1 MGLTLGEVVRRFGD
15 EYLAKY
21 ADAILPSHR
30 QVLRAIAR
38 CRTEALGGQVY
49 RCPDCGSLDY
59 KYHSCRNR
67 HCPQCQY
74 QQTQSWLENQA
85 YLLLPTRY
93 FLLTFTLPAG
103 LRALTR
109 ANQKLVYNL
118 LFRVTAEAAQTLARD
133 PRFIGGQ
140 LGMIGILHTWSRTLA
155 YHPHIHYLVPAGG
168 LGKDG
173 VWYPARWSNF
183 LFPVK
188 ALSKLVRGK
197 FRQALRK
204 AGLEKEVPP
213 SVWQQGWVVH
223 CKPAGDGQSVL
234 KYLAP
239 YVFHVAISNRR
250 LLALD
255 DLGDM
260 GNSRITFSYR
270 TSDTGENK
278 TMTLPVEAF
287 LQRFLQHV
295 LPKGFVKVRYYGCF
309 APGCRKRLEAIR
321 RQLTPDGS
329 ASCLSQT
336 ETPEENPQG
345 DPDNP
350 KESLPLCASC
360 GQPMRLWQTLPRQ
373 SLKPPAGRA
382 PP

>member
-1 MGLTLGEVVRRFGD
+1 MG
-15 EYLAKY
+15 A
-21 ADAILPSHR
+21 
-30 QVLRAIAR
+30 
-38 CRTEALGGQVY
+38 
-49 RCPDCGSLDY
+49 
-59 KYHSCRNR
+59 
-67 HCPQCQY
+67 
-74 QQTQSWLENQA
+74 
-85 YLLLPTRY
+85 
-93 FLLTFTLPAG
+93 
-103 LRALTR
+103 
-109 ANQKLVYNL
+109 
-118 LFRVTAEAAQTLARD
+118 
-133 PRFIGGQ
+133 
-140 LGMIGILHTWSRTLA
+140 
-155 YHPHIHYLVPAGG
+155 
-168 LGKDG
+168 DG
-173 VWYPARWSNF
+173 VWLPARWARF

-188 ALSKLVRGK
+188 ALSKLVRAK

-213 SVWQQGWVVH
+213 SVWQQDWVVH
-223 CKPAGDGQSVL
+223 CQPGGNGQTVL

-250 LLALD
+250 LLALA

-260 GNSRITFSYR
+260 GTSRITFSYR
-270 TSDTGENK
+270 TSDTGASK

-287 LQRFLQHV
+287 LQRFLQHI

-345 DPDNP
+345 EPDNP

-373 SLKPPAGRA
+373 SLKPPAERA

>member
-1 MGLTLGEVVRRFGD
+1 
-15 EYLAKY
+15 
-21 ADAILPSHR
+21 
-30 QVLRAIAR
+30 
-38 CRTEALGGQVY
+38 
-49 RCPDCGSLDY
+49 
-59 KYHSCRNR
+59 
-67 HCPQCQY
+67 
-74 QQTQSWLENQA
+74 
-85 YLLLPTRY
+85 
-93 FLLTFTLPAG
+93 
-103 LRALTR
+103 
-109 ANQKLVYNL
+109 
-118 LFRVTAEAAQTLARD
+118 
-133 PRFIGGQ
+133 
-140 LGMIGILHTWSRTLA
+140 
-155 YHPHIHYLVPAGG
+155 
-168 LGKDG
+168 
-173 VWYPARWSNF
+173 
-183 LFPVK
+183 
-188 ALSKLVRGK
+188 LVRAK

-213 SVWQQGWVVH
+213 SVWQQDWVVH
-223 CKPAGDGQSVL
+223 CQPGGNGQTVL

-250 LLALD
+250 LLALA

-260 GNSRITFSYR
+260 GTSRITFSYR
-270 TSDTGENK
+270 TSDTGASK

-287 LQRFLQHV
+287 LQRFLQHI

-345 DPDNP
+345 EPDNP
-350 KESLPLCASC
+350 KESLPLCSSC

-373 SLKPPAGRA
+373 SLKPPAERA